1 MDDFYHIPRDWLSPK
16 ITEADDFL
24 RAVIYLARKIND
36 DGSADFSSGDAKL
49 LFGMSPR
56 RYRTFMSL
64 ITNDKLTDKQATNRT
79 TNISFRYD

>member
-1 MDDFYHIPRDWLSPK
+1 MNDSYHIPRDWLSAR
-16 ITEADDFL
+16 ILEADDFL
-24 RAVIYLARKIND
+24 RAAIYLARKIND
-36 DGSADFSSGDAKL
+36 EGSADFSSGDAKL

-64 ITNDKLTDKQATNRT
+64 ITSDKLTDKQATNRT